1 MPAMIQDNTKF
12 RIQRKYSPYVVST
25 WEKFRVSE
33 DHVKKLDFIVQPNSL
48 LKEQTTKMKKNLKTV
63 YFKTLIK
70 KHFVKND
77 CKEVT
82 KRSLASLFRAF
93 GAKVLP
99 PDLFGSASN
108 NRILTRNMNTLF
120 SAGQGNFTYFF
131 RTKTFQIEF

>member
-12 RIQRKYSPYVVST
+12 RIQRRYTPYVVST

-33 DHVKKLDFIVQPNSL
+33 EQVKKLDFIIEPNSY
-48 LKEQTTKMKKNLKTV
+48 LKKQKSIITKLKKNLKTV
-63 YFKTLIK
+63 YMKTLIK

-77 CKEVT
+77 YKEVT

-99 PDLFGSASN
+99 PDLFGSTSN
-108 NRILTRNMNTLF
+108 NRILTRNMNVLF
-120 SAGQGNFTYFF
+120 SAGQGNFTYC
-131 RTKTFQIEF
+131 